1 MDCVDNLLERRAH
14 LVKKVAWSV
23 SSAAARDEDV
33 LQSGMIGL
41 WEAAK
46 RWDGSRPFEPLARRC
61 IRNNIIDH
69 LRRKKEDAEELPDDL
84 AAPEEMADD
93 ETVQELKARIC
104 RLFPRRS
111 RERKILLSLLAGK
124 KKDAIAARLGVS
136 RSTVQRTA
144 RRAWERMAEQKRQ
157 GT

>member
-1 MDCVDNLLERRAH
+1 MDRMDIILEQHAP
-14 LVKKVAWSV
+14 LVKKTAWSL
-23 SSAAARDEDV
+23 SSAAAHDEDA
-33 LQSGMIGL
+33 LQHGLIGL

-46 RWDGSRPFEPLARRC
+46 RWDGKRPFEPLARRC
-61 IRNNIIDH
+61 IRNNIIDY
-69 LRRKKEDAEELPDDL
+69 LRRKKEDPEELPDDL

-124 KKDAIAARLGVS
+124 EKSDIAARLGVS

-144 RRAWERMAEQKRQ
+144 KQAFARLEEEKAKNL
-157 GT
+157 

>member
-1 MDCVDNLLERRAH
+1 MDCVDNLLERHAH

-124 KKDAIAARLGVS
+124 AKDDIAARLGVS

-144 RRAWERMAEQKRQ
+144 RRAWERMAEQKRR

>member
-1 MDCVDNLLERRAH
+1 MDCVDNLLERHAH

-124 KKDAIAARLGVS
+124 AKDDIAARLGVS